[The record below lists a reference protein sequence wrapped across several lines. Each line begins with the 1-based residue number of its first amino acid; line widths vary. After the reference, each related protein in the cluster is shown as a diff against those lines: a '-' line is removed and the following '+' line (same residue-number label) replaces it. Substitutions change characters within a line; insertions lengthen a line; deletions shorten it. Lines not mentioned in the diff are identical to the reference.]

1 MPSLWTNRMF
11 LRGMYCLEMGKA
23 FLRYRNPRRRAVG
36 REHRAF
42 YAQAWEDAAAD
53 LGATCTSLGAG
64 ILEIR
69 LDGVRTRVVENT
81 SGIDDPVTLAV
92 LIDKSLT
99 YDLLEKEGL
108 PTPRHASFSLNDV
121 RPAEAFLRRCGG
133 DCVVK
138 PSGGT
143 GGGRGVRTGIRTA
156 WHLAQA
162 AAAGAVYAD
171 RLLIEEQIEGDNYRL
186 LYLDGELIDAFIR
199 RPPTVVGDGRST
211 IAGLVRKMNEQR
223 LKQGVGLSQVLL
235 TVDLDVRRTLARQ
248 GLSLRSVP
256 AAGKRVILKTV
267 VNENAGD
274 DNSSATSLLCRS
286 IVEDGERA
294 VRALRVRLAG
304 VDIITRDP
312 TLPLAESG
320 GVVLEV
326 NAPPNFY
333 YHYRKRDGV
342 FPVAEHVLRRL
353 LLDHAVA
360 GPGDAVIPGVKSG
373 KEL

>member
-1 MPSLWTNRMF
+1 MTLLTNPLV

-23 FLRYRNPRRRAVG
+23 FLRYRNPRRREVG
-36 REHRAF
+36 SKHRAF
-42 YAQAWEDAAAD
+42 YAQAWQEAAD
-53 LGATCTSLGAG
+53 ELGATCKPLGAG
-64 ILEIR
+64 ILEIE
-69 LDGVRTRVVENT
+69 LNGFRTRVVENT
-81 SGIDDPVTLAV
+81 SEIDGPVTLAV
-92 LIDKSLT
+92 LIDKCLT
-99 YDLLEKEGL
+99 YDLLEAEGL
-108 PTPRHASFSLNDV
+108 PTPRHASFTINDLAS
-121 RPAEAFLRRCGG
+121 AEAFLKRRQV

-143 GGGRGVRTGIRTA
+143 GGGRGVRTGIRTN

-162 AAAGAVYAD
+162 AAAAAVYAD
-171 RLLIEEQIEGDNYRL
+171 RLLIEEQVEGDNYRL

-199 RPPTVVGDGRST
+199 RPPTVVGDGRSA
-211 IAGLVRKMNEQR
+211 ISRLVRQVNEQR
-223 LKQGVGLSQVLL
+223 LRTGVGLSQVLL
-235 TVDLDVRRTLARQ
+235 TMDLDVHRTLTRQ

-256 AAGKRVILKTV
+256 RAGQRVTLKTV
-267 VNENAGD
+267 VNENCGD
-274 DNSSATSLLCRS
+274 DNSSAAGLLCRS

-312 TLPLAESG
+312 TVPLAESG

-342 FPVAEHVLRRL
+342 FPVANHVLRRL
-353 LLDHAVA
+353 LLEPA
-360 GPGDAVIPGVKSG
+360 GADQGGGAMSGIKSG

>member
-1 MPSLWTNRMF
+1 MPSVWTNPLV

-23 FLRYRNPRRRAVG
+23 FLRYRNPRRREVG
-36 REHRAF
+36 RKHRAF
-42 YAQAWEDAAAD
+42 YAQAWEEAAAE
-53 LGATCTSLGAG
+53 LGATCESLGAG
-64 ILEIR
+64 ILEIQ
-69 LDGVRTRVVENT
+69 LNGVRTRVVENT
-81 SGIDDPVTLAV
+81 TEIDGPVTLAV
-92 LIDKSLT
+92 LIDKSVT

-108 PTPRHASFSLNDV
+108 PTPRHLVFSLSDMA
-121 RPAEAFLRRCGG
+121 PAAAFLRQQQG

-143 GGGRGVRTGIRTA
+143 GGGRGVRTGIRTG

-199 RPPTVVGDGRST
+199 RPPTVVGDGRFP
-211 IAGLVRKMNEQR
+211 IARLVHQMNAER
-223 LKQGVGLSQVLL
+223 LRQGVGLSQTLL

-256 AAGKRVILKTV
+256 RAGQRVVLKTV
-267 VNENAGD
+267 VNENGGD
-274 DNSSATSLLCRS
+274 DNSTATGLLCRS
-286 IVEDGERA
+286 IIEDGERA

-304 VDIITRDP
+304 VDIITRNP
-312 TLPLAESG
+312 AVPLVQSG
-320 GVVLEV
+320 GVFLEV

-342 FPVAEHVLRRL
+342 FPVASHVLRRL
-353 LLDHAVA
+353 LLEQA
-360 GPGDAVIPGVKSG
+360 GSEPIAGVISGVESG